1 LIMGNLMT
9 DENSIVRK
17 GRLLNITEGAY
28 SDFGNIGFFVVLQDF
43 DLDEVLETYLKDR
56 PEQSEDYAFGSSE
69 FVAYLIRHGLLLDV
83 DYDGIYLGSYNTA
96 SGVSF
101 SGRKR

>member
-1 LIMGNLMT
+1 MT
-9 DENSIVRK
+9 DEKSIVRK
-17 GRLLNITEGAY
+17 GRLLNITEGVY

-56 PEQSEDYAFGSSE
+56 PEQSEEYAFESSE
-69 FVAYLIRHGLLLDV
+69 FVAYLIRQGLLLDV
-83 DYDGIYLGSYNTA
+83 DYDGLYLGSYSTA

-101 SGRKR
+101 SGRKQ